1 MSGQGRNVLN
11 PWFFSG
17 FTDAEGCFSIGIR
30 PDAKLKIK
38 WRVLPVFIIKLH
50 KKDLSILE
58 VIKKTLHIGKIRK
71 SGENCVQ
78 YVVESFKELQVIVN
92 HFDNYPL
99 SCLCQA
105 TSKGVTAKLSDFL
118 LFKQCFEMIKNG
130 EHLTEEGLLKIVT
143 LKSSLNWGN
152 SDKLTK
158 AFPLVIPVK
167 RLEYKFKGIPDPF
180 WIAGFTSGDGS
191 FQIRLRKLNT
201 NTGYRVS
208 LLYSFHLH
216 IRDLDVLKG
225 LATYFSSNSK
235 NPTSIEKKV
244 SISEDKSVHLQIAK
258 FTDINEKIIPFFE
271 KYPIEGVKS
280 LDFEDFKKACK
291 IIENKKHLTP
301 LGIKAILDIKLNM
314 NQNRKI
320 PLLP

>member
-130 EHLTEEGLLKIVT
+130 EHLTEEGL
-143 LKSSLNWGN
+143 
-152 SDKLTK
+152 
-158 AFPLVIPVK
+158 
-167 RLEYKFKGIPDPF
+167 
-180 WIAGFTSGDGS
+180 
-191 FQIRLRKLNT
+191 
-201 NTGYRVS
+201 
-208 LLYSFHLH
+208 
-216 IRDLDVLKG
+216 
-225 LATYFSSNSK
+225 
-235 NPTSIEKKV
+235 
-244 SISEDKSVHLQIAK
+244 
-258 FTDINEKIIPFFE
+258 
-271 KYPIEGVKS
+271 
-280 LDFEDFKKACK
+280 
-291 IIENKKHLTP
+291 
-301 LGIKAILDIKLNM
+301 
-314 NQNRKI
+314 
-320 PLLP
+320 